1 MNHRDLISPL
11 SVGVDESA
19 RLIGVARSMMY
30 ELLARGDLQSF
41 KIGRRRL
48 ILVKDLEAF
57 IDRQAKENAR

>member
-30 ELLARGDLQSF
+30 EILARGDLQSF

>member
-11 SVGVDESA
+11 SVSVDESA

>member
-11 SVGVDESA
+11 SVGVDDSA

-30 ELLARGDLQSF
+30 EILARGDLQSF

-57 IDRQAKENAR
+57 IDRQAIENAR

>member
-48 ILVKDLEAF
+48 ILIKDLEAF